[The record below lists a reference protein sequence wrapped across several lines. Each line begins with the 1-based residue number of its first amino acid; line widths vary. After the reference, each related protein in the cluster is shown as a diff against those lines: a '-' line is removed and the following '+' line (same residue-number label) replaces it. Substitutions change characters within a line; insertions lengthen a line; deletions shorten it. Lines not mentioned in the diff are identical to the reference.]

1 VLVIQGKKSEAV
13 RKLLSLGKERGYLL
27 IDEVNDVLAAAE
39 QNAAETDE
47 LFSRFENEGV
57 EILEDAPPE
66 EVARGVLEVTEGI
79 AVDPNLALRDPL
91 ETEQYAG
98 ALDKSSDSVRT
109 YLKEMGAVPLL
120 SREKEVAIAKR
131 IERGH
136 LLVLKTISR
145 CPLVLKDLIRT
156 GRHLH
161 QEVGRQRRGRQQAT
175 RATAQGERRAPHRGH
190 RQEAA
195 RPDELGR
202 PPDHRNRLA
211 VSGPVARQ
219 RRRN

>member
-1 VLVIQGKKSEAV
+1 VLVIEGKKSEAV

-120 SREKEVAIAKR
+120 SR
-131 IERGH
+131 
-136 LLVLKTISR
+136 
-145 CPLVLKDLIRT
+145 
-156 GRHLH
+156 
-161 QEVGRQRRGRQQAT
+161 
-175 RATAQGERRAPHRGH
+175 
-190 RQEAA
+190 
-195 RPDELGR
+195 
-202 PPDHRNRLA
+202 
-211 VSGPVARQ
+211 
-219 RRRN
+219 